1 MSRRTDPSLTAAAAI
16 DALAKQGVEATSL
29 CLDSRAVKPGDVF
42 VALKG
47 HRGDGRDHIPQAL
60 ARGAAGVIYEAG
72 PVAPFAGPQVAVPAL
87 GETLGEIAHLVYGRP
102 SEQLWLCGVT
112 GTNGKTSVTQW
123 VAQALN
129 ALGCKCAVIG
139 TLGSGFPGH
148 LVESINTTPDAI
160 ALHGQLARFVAEGAL
175 TCAMEV
181 SSIGLDQGRT
191 NGAAFD
197 VAVFTNLTRD
207 HLEYHGDM
215 AAYGRAKELLFQAPG
230 LKTAVVNLDD
240 PFGANLAASLAGRT
254 RVVGYTL
261 EGRGGADLVLAAEN
275 LRMTATGLAFTL
287 QGTEIQAPVIGR
299 FNASNLLAVIG
310 ALLAGEEALT
320 DIARVLRCV
329 VPPDGRMQA
338 VGGHGE
344 PLVIIDYAHTPDALD
359 KALKTLRETAAARG
373 GQLVC
378 IFGCGGNRDRG
389 KRPLMGAVV
398 EILADRVV
406 LTDDNPRNEDP
417 QAIIDEILVGMKTQP
432 EIRPDRAAAI
442 RATVATA
449 DEKDVILV
457 AGKGHETYQEVA
469 GVRHPFSD
477 VEHARLALEARR

>member
-1 MSRRTDPSLTAAAAI
+1 MTDLPAAAAI
-16 DALAKQGVEATSL
+16 LGELAKQGVEATSL

-47 HRGDGRDHIPQAL
+47 HRGDGREYIPQAL
-60 ARGAAGVIYEAG
+60 ARGAAGVLYEAG

-87 GETLGEIAHLVYGRP
+87 GAALGDIAHLVYGRP

-123 VAQALN
+123 IAQAMN

-139 TLGSGFPGH
+139 TLGSGFPGQ
-148 LVESINTTPDAI
+148 LADSINTTPDAV
-160 ALHGQLARFVAEGAL
+160 ALHGLLARFVAEGAL

-215 AAYGRAKELLFQAPG
+215 AAYGRAKELLFEVPG
-230 LKTAVVNLDD
+230 LKTAVINLDD
-240 PFGANLAASLAGRT
+240 PFGADLAASLAGRV

-287 QGTEIQAPVIGR
+287 AGTEIEAPLIGR

-310 ALLAGEEALT
+310 ALLAGDETLA
-320 DIARVLRCV
+320 DIARVLRRIE
-329 VPPDGRMQA
+329 PPAGRMQA

-344 PLVIIDYAHTPDALD
+344 PLVIVDYAHTPDALD

-378 IFGCGGNRDRG
+378 VFGCGGDRDRG

-417 QAIIDEILVGMKTQP
+417 QAIIDEILVGMKTRP

-442 RATVATA
+442 RAAVATA
-449 DEKDVILV
+449 DEKDVVLI
-457 AGKGHETYQEVA
+457 AGKGHETYQEAA

-477 VEHARLALEARR
+477 VEHARLALGARR